1 MDPSDDGG
9 RAREA
14 CPARCLSDGVVWATA
29 ARGGRRES
37 TVSRRRLRCLASRE
51 QFDPN
56 HGSTP
61 PAGRAELIVWQ
72 MAEQLH
78 NRVTVR
84 GVGIGKHGTLI
95 ASVACP
101 HRGEGSSQTEAS
113 QRRTCATVGLVP
125 VPVSLISSSLSI
137 YDVGVVSCADASVS
151 GPGASPLYIYDKGL
165 GVSAA
170 AGATSGHL

>member
-1 MDPSDDGG
+1 MRKKVSATGVPVG
-9 RAREA
+9 RGTLIRSTTSRRSSWEM
-14 CPARCLSDGVVWATA
+14 A
-29 ARGGRRES
+29 ARRPRIASGTGFELGVEATSLMTATPVSSKQLREKRQQFGVEGRR
-37 TVSRRRLRCLASRE
+37 VAL
-51 QFDPN
+51 
-56 HGSTP
+56 
-61 PAGRAELIVWQ
+61 
-72 MAEQLH
+72 
-78 NRVTVR
+78 
-84 GVGIGKHGTLI
+84 GKHGTLI